1 MKKYI
6 LTIAIAV
13 AGVVAATGQSFT
25 APFSVLTSADG
36 VDIYHV
42 QVSVNITKDEIL
54 IGKKGSPLD
63 IMFAHIL
70 EKHISF
76 NGISTTYT
84 TDQGT
89 VVYEIEGD
97 CHAITWKTPEFSWR
111 IYSTLPEWVRV
122 ENK

>member
-1 MKKYI
+1 MPGFAKSCI
-6 LTIAIAV
+6 FEAAI
-13 AGVVAATGQSFT
+13 
-25 APFSVLTSADG
+25 G

-42 QVSVNITKDEIL
+42 QVNVNITEYEIL
-54 IGKKGSPLD
+54 IGKKGSEYD
-63 IMFAHIL
+63 VMFGHIL
-70 EKHISF
+70 EKRIDPAKTS
-76 NGISTTYT
+76 ITYT

-97 CHAITWKTPEFSWR
+97 CHAITWKTPDFSWR